1 MYNLLHLFEMKKIL
15 ETILSLVMVTALFL
29 GCAENPDGS
38 CNLAWTLGCLA
49 VSAGS
54 GWLLGK
60 VNPELKAGEGK
71 RNV

>member
-1 MYNLLHLFEMKKIL
+1 MYNPLHLFEMKKIF
-15 ETILSLVMVTALFL
+15 ETILGLVCVTALFL

-49 VSAGS
+49 VSAVS

-60 VNPELKAGEGK
+60 INPELNPRKEG
-71 RNV
+71 

>member
-1 MYNLLHLFEMKKIL
+1 MKKIF
-15 ETILSLVMVTALFL
+15 ETILGLVCVTALFL

-49 VSAGS
+49 VSAVS

-60 VNPELKAGEGK
+60 INPELNPRKEG
-71 RNV
+71 

>member
-1 MYNLLHLFEMKKIL
+1 MKKIF
-15 ETILSLVMVTALFL
+15 ETILGLVCVTALFL
-29 GCAENPDGS
+29 ECAENPDGS

-60 VNPELKAGEGK
+60 VNPELNPRKED
-71 RNV
+71 